1 MGKNNHRGVK
11 YECAVAKPA
20 IRIYE
25 GELDGVYAKNS
36 DENTEQRGKK
46 VIIGVGGGTE
56 NRRK

>member
-1 MGKNNHRGVK
+1 MN
-11 YECAVAKPA
+11 VAKPA

-25 GELDGVYAKNS
+25 RELDGVYAKNR